1 MHQIFD
7 SAQFELIRPVAFA
20 FAFPSPPPP
29 PPSDFHSIT
38 FSTIPHHFYQ
48 PDQTSYRLSFPTFF
62 PLQSIPIH
70 IHLLILHDFFLFI
83 DLFWWLQ
90 FFFFLQIPGELERA
104 MAGHT
109 SPTPSPLPPR
119 SPIKMTNKQHSKRE
133 GRKMN
138 KSTTTIRNQNDWES
152 RGEIKQM
159 RNISTLALGVPL
171 SFIQREIYST
181 VNPSARFIR
190 NPSSFR
196 INHVFISLVSR
207 VDQIKME
214 RS

>member
-1 MHQIFD
+1 MHRIFD

-90 FFFFLQIPGELERA
+90 FFFFANSGWTGTCNGGP
-104 MAGHT
+104 HK
-109 SPTPSPLPPR
+109 PNPLPPPP
-119 SPIKMTNKQHSKRE
+119 SQP
-133 GRKMN
+133 
-138 KSTTTIRNQNDWES
+138 NQNDKQATFKKRRKKNEQINNNNQKSKWLRIA
-152 RGEIKQM
+152 RGNQTNEKYFHTCPWG
-159 RNISTLALGVPL
+159 TLV
-171 SFIQREIYST
+171 IH
-181 VNPSARFIR
+181 SAGNLF
-190 NPSSFR
+190 NSKS
-196 INHVFISLVSR
+196 
-207 VDQIKME
+207 E
-214 RS
+214 R

>member
-1 MHQIFD
+1 MHRIFD

-90 FFFFLQIPGELERA
+90 FFFFANSGWTGTCNGGPHKPNPLP
-104 MAGHT
+104 
-109 SPTPSPLPPR
+109 PSPLAAQ
-119 SPIKMTNKQHSKRE
+119 SKWQTSNIQKEKEEKWTNQQQQSEIKMIENRE
-133 GRKMN
+133 GKSN
-138 KSTTTIRNQNDWES
+138 KWE
-152 RGEIKQM
+152 IFPH
-159 RNISTLALGVPL
+159 LPLGYPCH
-171 SFIQREIYST
+171 SFSGKSIQ
-181 VNPSARFIR
+181 
-190 NPSSFR
+190 
-196 INHVFISLVSR
+196 
-207 VDQIKME
+207 Q
-214 RS
+214 